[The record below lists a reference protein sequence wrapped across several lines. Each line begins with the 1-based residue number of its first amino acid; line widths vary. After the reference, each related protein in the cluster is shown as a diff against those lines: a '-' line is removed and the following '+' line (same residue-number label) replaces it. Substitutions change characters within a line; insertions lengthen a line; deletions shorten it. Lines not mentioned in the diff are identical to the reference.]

1 MPPTQTH
8 NVNVS
13 LETFN
18 EIANALEAA
27 GVKIN
32 ADAPISITKDIKIK
46 GPVDYRQVQIRR
58 DVMQEVVKVYEPPM
72 NEDGSVCLTDSSH
85 FINFLDDVYSYI
97 LKGEKP
103 KATPTTVAPI
113 KTTPKK
119 TGW

>member
-1 MPPTQTH
+1 MPTPTQTH

-18 EIANALEAA
+18 EVANALEAA

-72 NEDGSVCLTDSSH
+72 NEDASVTLADSSH
-85 FINFLDDVYSYI
+85 FINFLDDVYNYI
-97 LKGEKP
+97 LRGKKP
-103 KATPTTVAPI
+103 E
-113 KTTPKK
+113 TPKK